1 MVVSNCMTSV
11 STILI
16 ADDDPYARRMLQSL
30 LEAEGHSLLQVSRGD
45 EALARAVEQLP
56 DLILLDVMMPA
67 LDGFEVCRQIRE
79 HAQLREVPIL
89 LITSLNDRESRVRGL
104 SFGADGFITK
114 PFDSA
119 ELLAQVRTITRL
131 NRYRRLLSEQARFQR
146 LIQLSPAGI
155 AIITADSRLLLVN
168 PALAALLD
176 AETADQLVGVDL
188 LQYIQPN
195 LIDRFRAGLEEVRN
209 DSQRGVRVEI
219 DLISRAGRSIPVE
232 MSIGRFGDAD
242 GAYAQLIVHDISDR
256 KAAEMQIQRQISQLT
271 SLHAIGVAITASLD
285 LHNTLEALLERIS
298 EQLHVDATSVLL
310 VNRHTHMLDIAAS
323 RGLISAVNS
332 AVVVRPDEGMAGVAF
347 LTHRPVAIPNLR
359 AEQMN
364 NSRDRQLASVYSA
377 YFALPLRARGEV
389 KGVLEIMLKQ
399 PFEPDPQWWVFVEA
413 LAMQAAI
420 AIDTAAL
427 FEQLQHAHAELT
439 HSYDATIE
447 GWSRALDLRDHETE
461 GHSARVTELSLQ
473 LARRMRLQPE
483 DLDHIRRGALL
494 HDIGKMGVPDRILL
508 KPGLLSTDEWEV
520 MRLHPT
526 HAYKWLAPIPFL
538 HPALSIPYAHH
549 EKWDG
554 TGYPRGLKG
563 EQIPLAARIF
573 AVVDVWDALRSSRP
587 YRSAWPEEQVVAHI
601 RALSGTHFDPK
612 VVETFLELLASRSN
626 D

>member
-1 MVVSNCMTSV
+1 
-11 STILI
+11 
-16 ADDDPYARRMLQSL
+16 MLQSL
-30 LEAEGHSLLQVSRGD
+30 LEAEGHTLLQVSRGD
-45 EALARAVEQLP
+45 EALQTAIERLP

-79 HAQLREVPIL
+79 HQGLREVPIL
-89 LITSLNDRESRVRGL
+89 LITSLNDRDSRVRGL
-104 SFGADGFITK
+104 SLGADGFITK

-155 AIITADSRLLLVN
+155 AIITAEARLLLVN

-176 AETADQLVGVDL
+176 PGSDDQLVGLDL
-188 LQYIQPN
+188 LQFMQPN
-195 LIDRFRAGLEEVRN
+195 LTDRFFAGLAEVR
-209 DSQRGVRVEI
+209 DDPQRAVRVEV
-219 DLISRAGRSIPVE
+219 DLVSRAGRIIPVE
-232 MSIGRFGDAD
+232 VSIGRFADVD

-256 KAAEMQIQRQISQLT
+256 KQAEMQIQRQISQLT

-298 EQLHVDATSVLL
+298 EQLHVDAATVLL

-323 RGLISAVNS
+323 RGLVHSFGAT
-332 AVVVRPDEGMAGVAF
+332 VVVRPDEGMAGVAF
-347 LTHRPVAIPNLR
+347 LTHRPVAIPSLQ
-359 AEQMN
+359 AENMN
-364 NSRDRQLASVYSA
+364 SARDRQLASVYCA

-389 KGVLEIMLKQ
+389 KGVLEIMHKT
-399 PFEPDPQWWVFVEA
+399 PFDPDPQWWVFVEA

-427 FEQLQHAHAELT
+427 FEQLQSAHAELT

-483 DLDHIRRGALL
+483 ELDHIRRGALL

-520 MRLHPT
+520 MRLHPI

-587 YRSAWPEEQVVAHI
+587 YRSAWPEEQVTAHI
-601 RALSGTHFDPK
+601 HALAGTHFDPR
-612 VVETFLELLASRSN
+612 VVAAFLELLASRTTE
-626 D
+626 